1 MNEKEILI
9 GFTVDKADFNAL
21 RAYFMYK
28 RTPTRT
34 KSMVCLLL
42 ASLLLLILSESAFAF
57 PYFKPIGLCG
67 MLIIVGIY
75 SWISMEARR
84 LEKGV
89 QELIGKKQETRLTGE
104 GFTVKWKGSSRF
116 EEYFWDEIDY
126 VFEDE
131 SYFFLFID
139 RYSVIIISKLELKL
153 EKKDYRIKEIHEL
166 IKSHTKLISDLK
178 DFEYQ
183 KI

>member
-1 MNEKEILI
+1 MNEKGILI
-9 GFTVDKADFNAL
+9 ESTVDKADFNAL

-42 ASLLLLILSESAFAF
+42 ASLLLMILGETEFAF
-57 PYFKPIGLCG
+57 PYFKPLGLCG
-67 MLIIVGIY
+67 ILTITGIY

-104 GFTVKWKGSSRF
+104 GFTVKWIGLNRF
-116 EEYFWDEIDY
+116 KEYSWDQIDY
-126 VFEDE
+126 VFEED
-131 SYFFLFID
+131 SYFFIFID
-139 RYSVIIISKLELKL
+139 RYSAIIISKLELKF

-166 IKSHTKLISDLK
+166 IKGHAKLISDLR
-178 DFEYQ
+178 DYEYQ